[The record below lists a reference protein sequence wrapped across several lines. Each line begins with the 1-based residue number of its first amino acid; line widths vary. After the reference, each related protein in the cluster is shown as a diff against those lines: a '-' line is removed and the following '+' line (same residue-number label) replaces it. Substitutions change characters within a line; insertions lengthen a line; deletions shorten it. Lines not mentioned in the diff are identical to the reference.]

1 MKTTHLT
8 AMNQIATRAADAPRL
23 SSCGQSQDPRT
34 ALRIAAAAC
43 AAIALLASTGCTKPD
58 PDAPLRASFETSL
71 RSFMADGH
79 DQLCLAMYDWPIDL
93 TEAEAGAKSRH
104 AVQLPVFEKLGLA
117 RSEIVSVPKSTEN
130 PDGAVKRYTLTDEGR
145 KYYKPHAYTARDG
158 AAHQNDFCVARIS
171 LARVEDWKIDA
182 QHQAATVSYTYAI
195 EPAPWLQD
203 ADARRVLPMVAK
215 VIQGANGGLR
225 MHQGF
230 TQGPQ
235 GWVATPGAV

>member
-1 MKTTHLT
+1 MKTTQPT
-8 AMNQIATRAADAPRL
+8 ATTPDL
-23 SSCGQSQDPRT
+23 SSRAQSQDRC
-34 ALRIAAAAC
+34 AAHRLAAASL
-43 AAIALLASTGCTKPD
+43 AALALLALPGCSKPD
-58 PDAPLRASFETSL
+58 PDAPLRASFETGL
-71 RSFMADGH
+71 RSFLADGH
-79 DQLCLAMYDWPIDL
+79 DQLCLGMYDWPIDL

-117 RSEIVSVPKSTEN
+117 RSEVVSVPKSAEN
-130 PDGAVKRYTLTDEGR
+130 PDGAIKRYTLTDEGR
-145 KYYKPHAYTARDG
+145 KYYKPHTYTARDG
-158 AAHQNDFCVARIS
+158 GAHQNDFCVARLS

-203 ADARRVLPMVAK
+203 ADAQRVLPMVAK

-230 TQGPQ
+230 RQGPQ